1 MATEE
6 TLFEETGPNYLS
18 PEIKGLKKS
27 LENKLFSW
35 NTFNFNSY
43 MRGFFLNL
51 VDPMMKP
58 DGYLISLVRIED
70 LSPQKTAGDFS
81 MISNATDNLEIKL
94 SSSESQKVKRIQ
106 EFVCARYKI
115 TSSAFLHEIKKK
127 TRTKSLIREA
137 TVNNDSLVGQYVESH
152 ETKNPMKSIKLY
164 NMNTLK
170 MNTTMPNIS
179 MVKSESLNLFR
190 GDRNSILGATNSLNP
205 NPEGLDSMIMQ
216 RINTIAGQD
225 SSSHDTSSVLGRVPS
240 DSDGTFEI
248 DVSVSYPEQDNF
260 YSRPKIFEYSR

>member
-6 TLFEETGPNYLS
+6 NLFEETGPTYLA
-18 PEIKGLKKS
+18 PEIKGLKKT

-51 VDPMMKP
+51 VDPMMRP

-70 LSPQKTAGDFS
+70 LSPHKNAGDFS
-81 MISNATDNLEIKL
+81 MITNSTDNLEIKL

-115 TSSAFLHEIKKK
+115 SSSAFLNEIKKK

-137 TVNNDSLVGQYVESH
+137 TAHNESLVGQYVESH

-170 MNTTMPNIS
+170 LNTTMPNIS
-179 MVKSESLNLFR
+179 AVKSESLNLFR
-190 GDRNSILGATNSLNP
+190 GDRNSVLGATISLNP
-205 NPEGLDSMIMQ
+205 NAEGLDSMILQ
-216 RINTIAGQD
+216 RINTIAGHD
-225 SSSHDTSSVLGRVPS
+225 SSSHDSSSLLGRVPS
-240 DSDGTFEI
+240 DLDGTFEI
-248 DVSVSYPEQDNF
+248 DVGKSYLRTRSFRFLIKNH
-260 YSRPKIFEYSR
+260 